1 MANQSARQIFEN
13 IKNGIILDSVTI
25 KTKPDKTSIND
36 FIKSIQVEF
45 GAVSYKATSPE
56 GKIYLK
62 AWPTNP
68 HHPANRNDGVK
79 PVLKGDVVLPMVKKR
94 KK

>member
-1 MANQSARQIFEN
+1 MAAQSAKQILEN

-25 KTKPDKTSIND
+25 KTKPGKTSIND

-45 GAVSYKATSPE
+45 GEVSYKATSPE

-79 PVLKGDVVLPMVKKR
+79 PVLKGDVVLPIVKKGR
-94 KK
+94 

>member
-1 MANQSARQIFEN
+1 MAAQSAKQILEN
-13 IKNGIILDSVTI
+13 IKNGIILESVTI
-25 KTKPDKTSIND
+25 KTKPNKTSIND

-45 GAVSYKATSPE
+45 GEVSYKAKSPE

-79 PVLKGDVVLPMVKKR
+79 PVLKGDVVLPIIKKR

>member
-1 MANQSARQIFEN
+1 MANQSAKQILEN

-25 KTKPDKTSIND
+25 KTKPNKTSIND

-45 GAVSYKATSPE
+45 GAVSYKATSSE
-56 GKIYLK
+56 GKTYLK

-79 PVLKGDVVLPMVKKR
+79 PVLKGDVVLPMVKKGR
-94 KK
+94 

>member
-1 MANQSARQIFEN
+1 MANQSAKQILEN

-25 KTKPDKTSIND
+25 KTKPDKTLIND

-45 GAVSYKATSPE
+45 GEVSYKATSPE
-56 GKIYLK
+56 GKIYVK

-79 PVLKGDVVLPMVKKR
+79 PVLKGDVVLPMVKKGR
-94 KK
+94 

>member
-1 MANQSARQIFEN
+1 MAAQSAKQILEN
-13 IKNGIILDSVTI
+13 IKNGIILNSVTI
-25 KTKPDKTSIND
+25 KTKPNNTSIND

-79 PVLKGDVVLPMVKKR
+79 PVLKGDVVLPMVKKGR
-94 KK
+94 